1 MADNRML
8 RSLVTGG
15 GVCCYDQVDHLVQVE
30 ERVTSSHTSMDCLVR
45 VIDIMGVVLKLH
57 AESRLSEHAFH
68 HEQGQKRQHEHVLV
82 GGSAITLQGELL
94 RHDIMDFED
103 IIDHDQHALNGVIRG
118 GANNPR
124 AEDDM
129 APPITMNDPI
139 ADLHG
144 HSRDIVQQLVGPFAV
159 CR

>member
-1 MADNRML
+1 
-8 RSLVTGG
+8 
-15 GVCCYDQVDHLVQVE
+15 
-30 ERVTSSHTSMDCLVR
+30 MDCLVR

-57 AESRLSEHAFH
+57 AES
-68 HEQGQKRQHEHVLV
+68 EQGQKRQHEHVLV